1 MTLLIC
7 GAAITLIGSLG
18 LLRLRSFYER
28 VHAPTLGTTLGTTCI
43 ALASMIYFSALG
55 ARPVLHEL
63 LIIVFVTVTTPIS
76 LMVLVRAADFERV
89 RKPRDHPTRGK
100 KRAWLS
106 FFDRRHG
113 KNIHAER
120 AQGLLRDAADQRFE
134 EARAAMRPHHQQ
146 YRTNFCYSSRDD
158 LHSSTVL
165 NS

>member
-1 MTLLIC
+1 MNAAAELSVLSATLTVTLLIC

-76 LMVLVRAADFERV
+76 LMVLVRAAVFRNESENQGT
-89 RKPRDHPTRGK
+89 TRRGEK
-100 KRAWLS
+100 NE
-106 FFDRRHG
+106 HG
-113 KNIHAER
+113 
-120 AQGLLRDAADQRFE
+120 
-134 EARAAMRPHHQQ
+134 
-146 YRTNFCYSSRDD
+146 
-158 LHSSTVL
+158 
-165 NS
+165 